1 MQKQVIQVEN
11 ISPEDFKKEIV
22 TDTVAMM
29 KKELQDFSEN
39 FTPNYSPEFIDSKE
53 AAKILGVTLPTIF
66 DWRKR
71 RIIIAYRIGNKI
83 RFKKSEIENSLTKIE
98 I

>member
-1 MQKQVIQVEN
+1 MKKQMTQVFN

-22 TDTVAMM
+22 TDLVTEM

-53 AAKILGVTLPTIF
+53 AAKILGVTLPTLF

-71 RIIIAYRIGNKI
+71 KIIVAYRIGNKI
-83 RFKKSEIENSLTKIE
+83 RFKKSEIENSLTKIDE
-98 I
+98 